1 MAASFGWV
9 ALLNAAG
16 YAFIIADST
25 VFRITEYEER
35 IRGAVHRIPRYVFPI
50 PRYVERMARI
60 RSAYFGIG
68 FVNYKGSALVF
79 QTGCGCGTI

>member
-16 YAFIIADST
+16 YALIIADST

-50 PRYVERMARI
+50 A
-60 RSAYFGIG
+60 G
-68 FVNYKGSALVF
+68 
-79 QTGCGCGTI
+79 